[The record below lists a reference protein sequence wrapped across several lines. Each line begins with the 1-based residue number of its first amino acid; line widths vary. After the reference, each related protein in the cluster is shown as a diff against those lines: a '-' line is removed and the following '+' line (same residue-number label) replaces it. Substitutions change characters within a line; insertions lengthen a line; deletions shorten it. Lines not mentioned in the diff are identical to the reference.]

1 MRGESLRDRYALFLQ
16 DYVARPEE
24 TLLLAAADLGREL
37 VKVDIPSEEI
47 AEIHEEALRRLADEH
62 PNMRLGEVAHL
73 ISAPF
78 MEMSVAYGLAYREQL
93 EAHRRA
99 EQQLR
104 LQASALEAAAN
115 AIVITGQKGTI
126 QWVNPAFTSVTGYTA
141 EEAIG
146 KNHRLLESG
155 KQDQSFYR
163 RLRKTILSGR
173 VWHGEVINQRK
184 DGTLYAEEETITPVR
199 DARGE
204 IAHFIHIKQD
214 ITQRKWTEELKQELK
229 AIHDVARIV
238 TSNLDI
244 GQVYERFALEVK
256 TLIPFD
262 RMSITLADESE
273 GVWRVEHTLGHPDP
287 FEVGRAYPLED
298 SATGYLVKRGE
309 TVVSNSTGKEFR
321 FWSVRL
327 HAEAGLASFIMAPLR
342 VKERIFGGVALSSFT
357 ANSYGPRERRL
368 LESLA
373 SQIAPAIENA

>member
-115 AIVITGQKGTI
+115 AIVITDQKSTI

-256 TLIPFD
+256 TLPTLPTRAFFAHKPPVWSRKLRIWAAMLPN
-262 RMSITLADESE
+262 RVGVPKIT
-273 GVWRVEHTLGHPDP
+273 
-287 FEVGRAYPLED
+287 
-298 SATGYLVKRGE
+298 
-309 TVVSNSTGKEFR
+309 
-321 FWSVRL
+321 
-327 HAEAGLASFIMAPLR
+327 AS
-342 VKERIFGGVALSSFT
+342 
-357 ANSYGPRERRL
+357 
-368 LESLA
+368 
-373 SQIAPAIENA
+373 